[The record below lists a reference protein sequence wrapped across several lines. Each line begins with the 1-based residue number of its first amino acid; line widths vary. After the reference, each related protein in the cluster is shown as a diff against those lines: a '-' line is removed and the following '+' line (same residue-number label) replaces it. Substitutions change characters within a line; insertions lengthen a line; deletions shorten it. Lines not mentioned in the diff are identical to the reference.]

1 MWPRVPWPSRQA
13 AHARAPCRRTTTTG
27 FRATTPHHTSTNG
40 ARVRAQGI
48 RRSSAT
54 LLAPSPRGALL
65 VRPALHHST
74 RLATAR
80 VVAKPTAA
88 SAIRVRRAPQDQR
101 TRLPPARVVA
111 KPTTASARR
120 ARRAP
125 QDQRTRLPP
134 ARRGGLSPRTASARR
149 ARRAPQ
155 DQRTRLPPARV
166 PPTASARRAARPAR
180 GRPATRYPHA
190 P

>member
-13 AHARAPCRRTTTTG
+13 AHARAPCRHTTTTG

-65 VRPALHHST
+65 VCPPAPHHST
-74 RLATAR
+74 SIATAR

-88 SAIRVRRAPQDQR
+88 SAIRVRRA
-101 TRLPPARVVA
+101 T
-111 KPTTASARR
+111 
-120 ARRAP
+120 

-134 ARRGGLSPRTASARR
+134 ARRGGLSARTASARRARRAPQDQCTRLPPARVPPTASARR